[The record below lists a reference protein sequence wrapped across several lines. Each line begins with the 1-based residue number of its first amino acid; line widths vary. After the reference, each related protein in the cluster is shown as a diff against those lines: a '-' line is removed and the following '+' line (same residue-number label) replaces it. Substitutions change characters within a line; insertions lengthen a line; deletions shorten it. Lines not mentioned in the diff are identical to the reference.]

1 MSLIIS
7 NWLGRTSNNML
18 QIIRAIHYGYINN
31 YNHIILPYH
40 NVLKNNEIT
49 INNHSINATNNNSK
63 KGNIINTFFYSKKLN
78 VQDPSPKLMKEY
90 FNKYIK
96 PILQFNVSNLIHTNN
111 HNNLYIHIRSGDCFT
126 IHAHKMYVPPPFSYY
141 TKIIESKEWNKI
153 IVVYE
158 DDKNPCVNLLKNKQ
172 YKNIFFIS
180 GSLENDLNTLS
191 QCENLVIGFGTFGL
205 LIYFLSNNIKNLYI
219 PDYAYNEMPKGN
231 WGIHLN
237 IIELPDYIKCGDWKL
252 SNENI
257 KKLINYK

>member
-7 NWLGRTSNNML
+7 NWIGRTGNNIL
-18 QIIRAIHYGYINN
+18 QITRAIHYGIINKF
-31 YNHIILPYH
+31 NHIILLPHYML
-40 NVLKNNEIT
+40 NKTEINLN
-49 INNHSINATNNNSK
+49 ISESSSK
-63 KGNIINTFFYSKKLN
+63 KDNIINSFFYLRELN
-78 VQDPSPKLMKEY
+78 LQDPSPKLMKEY

-96 PILQFNVSNLIHTNN
+96 NIVNINLLKSIKVNN

-158 DDKNPCVNLLKNKQ
+158 DDNNPSVNLLKNKE
-172 YKNIFFIS
+172 YNNISFIS
-180 GSLENDLNTLS
+180 GSLENDLNILS

-219 PDYAYNEMPKGN
+219 PDYVYNEMPKGD

-237 IIELPDYIKCGDWKL
+237 IIELPNYIKCGEWKL

-257 KKLINYK
+257 KKLINYKF